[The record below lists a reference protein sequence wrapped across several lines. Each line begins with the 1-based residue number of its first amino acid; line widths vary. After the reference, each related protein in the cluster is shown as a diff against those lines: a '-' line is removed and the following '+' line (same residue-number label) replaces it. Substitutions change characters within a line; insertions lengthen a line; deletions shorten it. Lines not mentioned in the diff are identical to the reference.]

1 MSFDVGRMY
10 NLLPAIYRIRD
21 AEQGEPLKALL
32 ALISDE
38 AVVLEEN
45 LEQLY
50 DDQFV
55 ETCAPWTL
63 SYIGDLIGLEG
74 LPGVA
79 GAKGLTLR
87 GEVANTIGY
96 RRRKGTPAM
105 LELLA
110 RDVTGWPARAAEFF
124 LLLASTQHMNHLRP
138 ENKSFVDVRDATRL
152 EWLGTAFE
160 RLVGETD
167 LPHNVDV
174 RRVVRRR
181 GRYNIPNVGLF
192 LWRLRAYS
200 LTRSPAFSVKPA
212 EGTRFTFNPLGLD
225 TALFNRP
232 ETEADIAHLAEPL
245 NVPAPITRRMLHRV
259 DDGFRHLENYYGES
273 RSILVERFDAAASQE
288 PTAIPSEDVI
298 VCDLSD
304 VKQFGNVIGW
314 AHTPPAGK
322 VALDPVLGRVA
333 FAEKQDSSVVVS
345 FHYGFS
351 ANIGG
356 GEYDRV
362 DSIDTKLAPVRRIA
376 NVLSPSPTT
385 VQTELDALGVDGG
398 VVEITDAG
406 RYEETEM
413 AGVKQQLQIATRR
426 RLELRAGDKRRP
438 TLALTKP
445 VEIIG
450 GGESAAVTLNGLLI
464 GGAGLR
470 VGNGL
475 QRFSLRHCTIIP
487 DPAASAQKSPG
498 VIIDAANIE
507 VEIEDCI
514 ILGGLRVGVDSRVRI
529 RNSIIDALSDTGIA
543 YSAPGG
549 TAGAGGTLRIENS
562 TVIGKVH
569 ATVIELA
576 SNTIFLAAL
585 AADDD
590 PSVWPGPVLAKQRQE
605 GCVRFS
611 YLPAGSRVPRRYR
624 CQPAADEDAAR
635 VRPLLA
641 SSRYNNAA
649 YCQLSV
655 RCPVEIRE
663 GADDESEMG
672 AFHDLYQPQREAHL
686 RARLNEYLRFGLEAG
701 IFYST

>member
-1 MSFDVGRMY
+1 MSFDGERLY
-10 NLLPAIYRIRD
+10 KLLPAIYRIRD

-32 ALISDE
+32 ALIGDE
-38 AVVLEEN
+38 AVILEEN

-50 DDQFV
+50 DDQFI
-55 ETCAPWTL
+55 ETCAPWVL
-63 SYIGDLIGLEG
+63 PYIGDLIGLEG
-74 LPGVA
+74 LPGA
-79 GAKGLTLR
+79 NAKGLTLR
-87 GEVANTIGY
+87 AEVSNTIGY

-110 RDVTGWPARAAEFF
+110 RDVTGWPSRAVEFF
-124 LLLASTQHMNHLRP
+124 LLLAATQYMNHLRP
-138 ENKSFVDVRDATRL
+138 ENKSFINVRDATRL

-160 RLVGETD
+160 RLAGETD

-174 RRVVRRR
+174 RRIVRRR

-200 LTRSPAFSVKPA
+200 LTRSPALPVKPA

-225 TALFNRP
+225 TTLFNRP
-232 ETEADIAHLAEPL
+232 ETEADAAHLAEPL

-273 RSILVERFDAAASQE
+273 KSILVERFDPAVPE
-288 PTAIPSEDVI
+288 DEWAIPAQDVI

-304 VKQFGNVIGW
+304 VKQFGNVTGW

-322 VALDPVLGRVA
+322 VAIDPVLGRIA
-333 FAEKQDSSVVVS
+333 FAEKQDRPVLVS

-351 ANIGG
+351 ANTGG
-356 GEYDRV
+356 GEYDRIN
-362 DSIDTKLAPVRRIA
+362 SIDAELTPVRQVA
-376 NVLSPSPTT
+376 NVLAATPVSIQS
-385 VQTELDALGVDGG
+385 ELDALGTGGG
-398 VVEITDAG
+398 VVEITDTG
-406 RYEETEM
+406 RYQETEL
-413 AGVKQQLQIATRR
+413 AGVKQQLQIITRR

-438 TLALTKP
+438 MLALTKP

-450 GGESAAVTLNGLLI
+450 GGTSAAVTLNGLLI

-470 VGNGL
+470 VGSGL
-475 QRFSLRHCTIIP
+475 QSFHLRHCTIVP
-487 DPAASAQKSPG
+487 DPPSSAQKSPG
-498 VIIDAANIE
+498 VVVDAGNIE
-507 VEIEDCI
+507 VEIENCI
-514 ILGGLRVGVDSRVRI
+514 ILGGVRAGVDARVRI
-529 RNSIIDALSDTGIA
+529 RNSIIDALSDTGVA
-543 YSAPGG
+543 YSAPGD
-549 TAGAGGTLRIENS
+549 AGAGGNLHIENS

-576 SNTIFLAAL
+576 SNTIFLASL
-585 AADDD
+585 APDDD
-590 PSVWPGPVLAKQRQE
+590 PAVWPGPVLAKQRQT

-611 YLPAGSRVPRRYR
+611 YLPARSRVPRRYR

-635 VRPLLA
+635 VRPLLT
-641 SSRYNNAA
+641 SSRYNDAG

-701 IFYST
+701 IFYAT